1 MSTVKHMRRMSD
13 FKPVHYVVAMLADM
27 PMPSDAELKSIVA
40 MLEVRVKSEKRLR
53 YVSLALSDVQD
64 AIDDAA
70 PAPQHIVLDLS
81 CEDCGGSGVN
91 RHNGSGCIGCGGRGE
106 VAA

>member
-1 MSTVKHMRRMSD
+1 MTVKHMRRMSD

-27 PMPSDAELKSIVA
+27 PMPSDAELKSVVA

-64 AIDDAA
+64 AIDDAEPA
-70 PAPQHIVLDLS
+70 PAGVLDLS
-81 CEDCGGSGVN
+81 CDGCGGSGVN
-91 RHNGSGCIGCGGRGE
+91 RHNGAGCIGCSGRGE
-106 VAA
+106 VVA